1 MSSQSSDNPSQGTSS
16 DKTNGRR
23 AGQGPQSPAAHTAS
37 GSTDDDQ
44 NLGERAR
51 QAQQQLEERYQQLE
65 QRYGDARMR
74 LREANDRAR
83 DFIEENPAI
92 CIAGAVGIGYLI
104 GRLAS
109 RRWLQ

>member
-23 AGQGPQSPAAHTAS
+23 AGQSPRSPAARTAA
-37 GSTDDDQ
+37 GSSDDSQDLSQ
-44 NLGERAR
+44 RAR
-51 QAQQQLEERYQQLE
+51 QAQQQLEERYHQLE
-65 QRYGDARMR
+65 QRYGDVRTR

-83 DFIEENPAI
+83 EFIEENPVV
-92 CIAGAVGIGYLI
+92 CIAGAVGIGYLV